1 MRRNP
6 PRLAFAIALLVPAL
20 AFANPRPNPLAS
32 GTFLLVAAAQVVAF
46 LLVLLSAGSQ
56 WGSGLVLSA
65 MGIGLSLVGGLA
77 SFDSTNGG
85 LLVVPAGLL
94 LLLASSS
101 ATGRAA
107 RLAALAATAFA
118 LVAVPYAAYESRQQS
133 GLFGAGNALGSD
145 EPSGE
150 LYLPAPRTDM
160 GHPLQTSPSDASAN
174 TNSGP

>member
-1 MRRNP
+1 MSITP
-6 PRLAFAIALLVPAL
+6 PLQSPD
-20 AFANPRPNPLAS
+20 
-32 GTFLLVAAAQVVAF
+32 
-46 LLVLLSAGSQ
+46 
-56 WGSGLVLSA
+56 
-65 MGIGLSLVGGLA
+65 GGLPVGPA
-77 SFDSTNGG
+77 PKSSGCSAAGAPTSSVLG
-85 LLVVPAGLL
+85 LGGLL

-160 GHPLQTSPSDASAN
+160 GHPLPTSPADASAN